1 MNGSGQQRDAAGGTE
16 SGRTYGMVS
25 IVVPTYREAEN
36 LEELVARLR
45 EAMCDCAAGYEI
57 IVVDDDSRDGT
68 EEEMQRL
75 AEVGHPVRLITRRE
89 ERGLSSAV
97 LRGFEEANGATLVCM
112 DADLSHPPEAVPHLV
127 EHLQASG
134 ADFVIGSR
142 YVEGGSTQ
150 EGWGLF
156 RWLNSKVATLLARPF
171 TRARDPMAGFF
182 VLPREVFE
190 RAAALD
196 PVGYKIGLELI
207 VKCNCR
213 DVQEVPIHFANRKR
227 GESKLS
233 FKEQVN
239 YLRHLKRL
247 ADHKFGGFSQLFQ
260 FCLVGGTG
268 MVLDLVLYG
277 TMLHLGLLLPVAR
290 AVAIVVAMTWNF
302 VLNRLV
308 TFGAWGTVGVLRQY
322 GRFVASCGLGAAVSW
337 SMSVG
342 LVALLPDFSY
352 DAIICAVAGI
362 AAGTLVNFTL
372 SRYWVFARL
381 QTPDGSQVSKVVG
394 TQQGTSD

>member
-1 MNGSGQQRDAAGGTE
+1 MNGTGQQRDAATGAGHGWG
-16 SGRTYGMVS
+16 SGLVS

-36 LEELVARLR
+36 LEQLVVRLG
-45 EAMCDCAAGYEI
+45 EAMCDCAAGHEVV
-57 IVVDDDSRDGT
+57 VVDDDSRDGT
-68 EEEMQRL
+68 AEAMQRL
-75 AEVGHPVRLITRRE
+75 AEAGHPVRLITRTE
-89 ERGLSSAV
+89 ERGLGSAV
-97 LRGFEEANGATLVCM
+97 LRGFEEANGETLVCM
-112 DADLSHPPEAVPHLV
+112 NADLSHPPEAVPRLLA
-127 EHLQASG
+127 HLQSSG

-150 EGWGLF
+150 GGWGLV

-182 VLPREVFE
+182 ALPREVFE
-190 RAAALD
+190 RAAPLD

-207 VKCNCR
+207 VKCSCNN
-213 DVQEVPIHFANRKR
+213 VQEVPIHFANRKR

-247 ADHKFGGFSQLFQ
+247 ADYKFGGFSQLLQ

-268 MVLDLVLYG
+268 MVLDLALYAM
-277 TMLHLGLLLPVAR
+277 MLHLGLLLPVAR
-290 AVAIVVAMTWNF
+290 AAAIAMAMTWNF

-308 TFGAWGTVGVLRQY
+308 TFGAWGTLGVLRQY

-337 SMSVG
+337 SLSVG

-362 AAGTLVNFTL
+362 GAGTLVNFTL

-381 QTPDGSQVSKVVG
+381 QTPDGSRASKVVG
-394 TQQGTSD
+394 TRRGTSD